1 MPQSACQRD
10 RDIRFSKRSSMIV
23 HTLARN
29 VICLII
35 ASGIAV
41 KSVNA
46 QEVDRVIAGKS
57 LINVEKYTGE
67 KSVGTFRKTATGK
80 WLEESSID
88 GGQRKWTEQR
98 AEGSS
103 VFLID
108 GAAGMQ
114 LDLASGSV
122 FYGDSNFQNRSRIY
136 SLKNPIS
143 IANLT
148 SVQKQNNG
156 RQEGLVRQVNETT
169 WHEEILNDAPKVWE
183 ERERAGGVV
192 FLRHGEQTLQL
203 DLHQRQIFHRFND
216 SDAFKFHCFIENP
229 RSKVTGAN
237 ATSVEKYTGD
247 TLAGYF
253 RQTGPGQWR
262 EESAVDSGKRDWTE
276 QRRSVDIVYLRS
288 LDGDLQLDLKENA
301 IFDSA
306 NNFATRRQI
315 YSIRNPGSKRVRA
328 LR

>member
-98 AEGSS
+98 AEGS
-103 VFLID
+103 
-108 GAAGMQ
+108 
-114 LDLASGSV
+114 
-122 FYGDSNFQNRSRIY
+122 
-136 SLKNPIS
+136 
-143 IANLT
+143 
-148 SVQKQNNG
+148 
-156 RQEGLVRQVNETT
+156 
-169 WHEEILNDAPKVWE
+169 
-183 ERERAGGVV
+183 
-192 FLRHGEQTLQL
+192 
-203 DLHQRQIFHRFND
+203 
-216 SDAFKFHCFIENP
+216 
-229 RSKVTGAN
+229 
-237 ATSVEKYTGD
+237 
-247 TLAGYF
+247 
-253 RQTGPGQWR
+253 
-262 EESAVDSGKRDWTE
+262 
-276 QRRSVDIVYLRS
+276 
-288 LDGDLQLDLKENA
+288 
-301 IFDSA
+301 
-306 NNFATRRQI
+306 
-315 YSIRNPGSKRVRA
+315 
-328 LR
+328 